1 MDYQLLIAVGVG
13 IIALLFMI
21 LKLKIQAFIALLIVC
36 ILVGIIAG
44 LSPEMILNS
53 MKNGM
58 GGTLGFVATVVGLG
72 ALFGGMLEHSGGA
85 QGLAKYI
92 LQLAGEKNASW
103 AMMITGFIIAIPV
116 FFDVAFIIL
125 VPVVYAIAR
134 NTKKSVLLYAIPLLA
149 GLAITHSFIPPTPG
163 PVAVADILEANL
175 GWVIILGFITGIPA
189 AIVSGPIFA
198 KYISKKI
205 EVTLPSDTETYI
217 LKDKEYPN
225 PITIITIIALPIL
238 LIVLKTVFLGDWM
251 NEYLLPKSVIYVI
264 SLLGHPFTALII
276 ANLLAWYILGI
287 RRGTSRDQLLKL
299 SMKSFQ
305 PAGAIILL
313 TGAGGA
319 FKQILVDTKAGEMLA
334 SSLQSSYIHPL
345 LFAFV
350 VAALIRILQGSATTA
365 MIAAAGITSPII
377 LAGDFTA
384 AQIALFVISIA
395 SGATILSHVND
406 SGFWLVGQYLG
417 LTEKQTFRS
426 WTVMTTL
433 IAITGVLMSLL
444 LWYIF

>member
-1 MDYQLLIAVGVG
+1 MEYQLLIAVGVG
-13 IIALLFMI
+13 ILALLFMI

-36 ILVGIIAG
+36 VLVGIIAG
-44 LSPEMILNS
+44 LSPEMILDS
-53 MKNGM
+53 IKNGM

-72 ALFGGMLEHSGGA
+72 ALFGGLLEHSGGA

-92 LQLAGEKNASW
+92 LKLAGEKNASW

-163 PVAVADILEANL
+163 PVAVADILGANL

-189 AIVSGPIFA
+189 AIISGPIFA

-205 EVTLPSDTETYI
+205 SVSIPEQGMDI

-225 PITIITIIALPIL
+225 PITIIAIIALPIL

-251 NEYLLPKSVIYVI
+251 DENFLPKSITYTI
-264 SLLGHPFTALII
+264 ALLGHPFTALII

-287 RRGTSRDQLLKL
+287 IRGTGRDELLKL
-299 SMKSFQ
+299 SIKSFQ

-319 FKQILVDTKAGEMLA
+319 FKQVLVDTKAGEMLA
-334 SSLQSSYIHPL
+334 SSLQGAFIHPL
-345 LFAFV
+345 LFAFI
-350 VAALIRILQGSATTA
+350 VAALIRVLQGSATTA
-365 MIAAAGITSPII
+365 MIAAAGIASPII
-377 LAGDFTA
+377 LAGEFSA

-417 LTEKQTFRS
+417 LTEKQTFHS

-433 IAITGVLMSLL
+433 IACTGLIMSLL
-444 LWYIF
+444 LWYVF